1 LSTSQA
7 GTPAGQDQTADVA
20 SDRADLPTADPEPR
34 NRGSAG
40 AQDDLTDDVEV
51 ERALLEQ
58 AVGGWRGLIDSGAPA
73 LIFVI
78 AYVLTGQ
85 DMRPSVFAAVA
96 AGLAIMVW
104 RLVRRESLQQVIS
117 GFIGVAV
124 SAWVA
129 SRTGR
134 PQDFFL
140 LGILTNLGYGLAML
154 VSLLV
159 GWPAI
164 GLLVGSMQGDPV
176 GWRKIP
182 HLRAAYRL
190 CTWIWVGVF
199 FGRLAFTV
207 PLYLAGAV
215 GPLGVAKVLLGW
227 PPFLLAVYLC
237 YRVLHPVLA
246 ADREARHAAQ
256 AASTHAG
263 HAGDE
268 PDGEVRSGQES
279 VLAPPEAVG
288 SALPA
293 VIAESDAGG
302 GQAR

>member
-1 LSTSQA
+1 M
-7 GTPAGQDQTADVA
+7 
-20 SDRADLPTADPEPR
+20 
-34 NRGSAG
+34 
-40 AQDDLTDDVEV
+40 
-51 ERALLEQ
+51 ERALLDQ

-73 LIFVI
+73 LVFVTCYL
-78 AYVLTGQ
+78 ATGQ
-85 DMRPSVFAAVA
+85 QMRPSLIAALI
-96 AGLAIMVW
+96 AGLGIMVW
-104 RLVRRESLQQVIS
+104 RLLRREPLQQVIS
-117 GFIGVAV
+117 GFVGIAI

-140 LGILTNLGYGLAML
+140 IGILTNLGYGLAML

-164 GLLVGSMQGDPV
+164 GLLVGSLQGDPV
-176 GWRKIP
+176 GWRKVMR
-182 HLRAAYRL
+182 LRAAYRL

-215 GPLGVAKVLLGW
+215 GALGVAKVLLGW

-246 ADREARHAAQ
+246 AERASRAEHPEHAED
-256 AASTHAG
+256 AA
-263 HAGDE
+263 
-268 PDGEVRSGQES
+268 PVGETALKNERRQQVITES
-279 VLAPPEAVG
+279 
-288 SALPA
+288 SR
-293 VIAESDAGG
+293 AGG
-302 GQAR
+302 SPLEPQTTVVVADQLPESPPPANLSAPASDQKTSE